1 MVDRLRKTYLPF
13 EVSFE
18 KPQEKPKKVTKKE
31 LARLAKEAGEKHFYA
46 DCKKHGKGVE
56 HYSHKAKC
64 CFCIGEYQKNYRKE
78 NKEYIS
84 KRSKKY
90 YERNKEY
97 VLNRSREYREEN
109 KEYISKRSKKYREAN
124 TEAIAERKRR
134 YHVENREAIAER
146 KRRYHEKN
154 PEYSKRYYEEN
165 KEYILEQRK
174 IYCEE
179 NREAILERRK
189 KYRKDNAAYIFAR
202 SVLARLDSD
211 KQEAFSGIT
220 KVEAEALCGY
230 SQVEFILHIESTF
243 KEGMSWEN
251 RSEWHID
258 HILPVAWFKEQGVT
272 DIKVINALSNLRA
285 EWASDNFS
293 KGRNFLEEDLTEE
306 EFLEIIM
313 NEVDDGKDF

>member
-31 LARLAKEAGEKHFYA
+31 LARLAKEVGEKHFYA
-46 DCKKHGKGVE
+46 DCKKHGKGVKHYTSDTRCTFCMRE
-56 HYSHKAKC
+56 HRKRYCEENRESLL
-64 CFCIGEYQKNYRKE
+64 EYHKNYREE
-78 NKEYIS
+78 NKEMCSERKKKCYEKNKETYIE
-84 KRSKKY
+84 RSKKY
-90 YERNKEY
+90 YEGNKEAI
-97 VLNRSREYREEN
+97 SRYRKKYREEN
-109 KEYISKRSKKYREAN
+109 KEAFAERNKKYYEG
-124 TEAIAERKRR
+124 
-134 YHVENREAIAER
+134 NREH
-146 KRRYHEKN
+146 Y
-154 PEYSKRYYEEN
+154 
-165 KEYILEQRK
+165 KE
-174 IYCEE
+174 
-179 NREAILERRK
+179 
-189 KYRKDNAAYIFAR
+189 YRKDNAAYIFVR
-202 SVLARLDSD
+202 SVLTRLDSD

-220 KVEAEALCGY
+220 KDEAESLCGY

-258 HILPVAWFKEQGVT
+258 HILPVAWFREQGIT

-285 EWASDNFS
+285 EWASDNIS

-313 NEVDDGKDF
+313 NEVDNGKDF

>member
-1 MVDRLRKTYLPF
+1 MTDRLRKTYLPF

-46 DCKKHGKGVE
+46 DCKKHGKDVKFFTNGIRCSICYSEYKKRYYVE
-56 HYSHKAKC
+56 NKGHFSEYHKKYRKDNKDLLSEYKKRYYEESKI
-64 CFCIGEYQKNYRKE
+64 CILESQKKYREENKKLISERNSMWRKNNKALLSKRMKNYYEKNRD
-78 NKEYIS
+78 YIS
-84 KRSKKY
+84 KRMKKY
-90 YERNKEY
+90 REENKDILLE
-97 VLNRSREYREEN
+97 RSREYR
-109 KEYISKRSKKYREAN
+109 KK
-124 TEAIAERKRR
+124 
-134 YHVENREAIAER
+134 
-146 KRRYHEKN
+146 
-154 PEYSKRYYEEN
+154 
-165 KEYILEQRK
+165 
-174 IYCEE
+174 
-179 NREAILERRK
+179 
-189 KYRKDNAAYIFAR
+189 NAAYIFAR

-211 KQEAFSGIT
+211 KQETFSGIT

-258 HILPVAWFKEQGVT
+258 HILPVAWFREQGIT

-285 EWASDNFS
+285 EWASDNIS

-313 NEVDDGKDF
+313 NEVDNGKDF